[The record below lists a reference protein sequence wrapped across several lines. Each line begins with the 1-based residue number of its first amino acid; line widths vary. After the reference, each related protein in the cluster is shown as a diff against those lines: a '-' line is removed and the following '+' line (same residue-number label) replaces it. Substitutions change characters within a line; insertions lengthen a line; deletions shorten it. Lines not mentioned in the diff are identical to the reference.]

1 MFNDMQ
7 RAYDIIA
14 ILVAKLGGEVVITSN
29 EIENPPV
36 ATVTSDHINN
46 KFTFKIDK

>member
-1 MFNDMQ
+1 MQ

-36 ATVTSDHINN
+36 STVTFDHVNN
-46 KFTFKIDK
+46 KFIFKIKK